1 MHVIFDTTPARKTE
15 HGYSLMFAL
24 NAALALPRRVVEVAN
39 LKALLAEFETF
50 KAEVEATGY
59 PVRVG
64 FRQHPQD
71 NSRKFP
77 GFKKAHDES
86 YYTTATATA
95 TQEDLYALTKRA
107 DD

>member
-1 MHVIFDTTPARKTE
+1 MHVILDTTPARKTE

-24 NAALALPRRVVEVAN
+24 GSTTITLPRRVVEVAN
-39 LKALLAEFETF
+39 LKALLAEFEAF

-86 YYTTATATA
+86 YYTTAAMTA
-95 TQEDLYALTKRA
+95 TQEDLYALTKRPE
-107 DD
+107 